1 MSTEWCKLAE
11 AEKDRQILLLH
22 QIGFTWEKI
31 LENLGVTQDRIYRI
45 LKQNGGLERQLRS
58 GQEDGE
64 IIVFGRGGWANVEG
78 VELENE
84 EEM

>member
-1 MSTEWCKLAE
+1 MLYY
-11 AEKDRQILLLH
+11 
-22 QIGFTWEKI
+22 GF
-31 LENLGVTQDRIYRI
+31 LDRIYRI